1 MSKRVIVGPQ
11 WVPDANRQGFL
22 LDTAEKAL
30 NCAVAWLGSG
40 QALLGLVWL
49 ARLFF
54 TDVSAQGFVN
64 GVWGLKLS
72 GERVAEYCAGS
83 KRKQSSRRYS

>member
-11 WVPDANRQGFL
+11 RVPDANRQGFL

-40 QALLGLVWL
+40 QAVGVGV
-49 ARLFF
+49 ACSVFF
-54 TDVSAQGFVN
+54 YRRFGA
-64 GVWGLKLS
+64 GVCEWRMG
-72 GERVAEYCAGS
+72 A
-83 KRKQSSRRYS
+83 